1 MTEELYWLILTSL
14 MTALFWLPYILDRM
28 MVRGLMGAMANDR
41 SPDDKAQSAWA
52 ERAIRAHSNAVENL
66 VVFAP
71 LAIATHV
78 LAAGTALTATMC
90 MVYFVARLA
99 HYVIYTAGIPVL
111 KTLAFAVGFIA
122 QAVLALNLL
131 GML

>member
-1 MTEELYWLILTSL
+1 MTVELYWLILTSL
-14 MTALFWLPYILDRM
+14 MTALFWLPYVLDRM
-28 MVRGLMGAMANDR
+28 MVRGLMGALANPSASDKPQSDWAQR
-41 SPDDKAQSAWA
+41 S
-52 ERAIRAHSNAVENL
+52 IRAHSNAVENL

-78 LAAGTALTATMC
+78 LGAGSALTATMC
-90 MVYFVARLA
+90 MAYFVARLT
-99 HYVIYTAGIPVL
+99 HFVVYTAGIPII
-111 KTLAFAVGFIA
+111 KTPAFAVGFAA